1 MRSVKK
7 SPSRIRFA
15 PRTRQRFRQRLV
27 VASLLLF
34 FLISGV
40 VFVYMNLGDSREA
53 YAVANISWNGN
64 ISTDWNTAG
73 NWSPANV
80 PGASDNVTIP
90 NRTNQP
96 VLSANVSVQ
105 NLTLNNGSN
114 LKLNGKTLNVTGTF
128 NQQSGGALD
137 LEGGILNASGNAY
150 FSPGTIAD
158 AAGTGS
164 VNLTGPTA
172 SIGAGGGTLTFAPP
186 LTVNCNAIS
195 LRNTVFQSTVDIRKT
210 GGGNDASAGGNTFQA
225 ALTCTLQA
233 GGYFVMSNSNGDVY
247 NADVTIT
254 NNSSGTFYLSHGGTS
269 TFNGNVTLNNTSTGG
284 FQIGA
289 SGGTSNFAADKT
301 FLTSGFSGGPLTM
314 NRVNQSGSSAST
326 FTASLTNFNSTNAI
340 CIAPISLVCSGTAN
354 ITNGTF
360 YNDFSLEA

>member
-114 LKLNGKTLNVTGTF
+114 LKLNG
-128 NQQSGGALD
+128 
-137 LEGGILNASGNAY
+137 
-150 FSPGTIAD
+150 
-158 AAGTGS
+158 
-164 VNLTGPTA
+164 
-172 SIGAGGGTLTFAPP
+172 
-186 LTVNCNAIS
+186 
-195 LRNTVFQSTVDIRKT
+195 RR
-210 GGGNDASAGGNTFQA
+210 
-225 ALTCTLQA
+225 
-233 GGYFVMSNSNGDVY
+233 
-247 NADVTIT
+247 
-254 NNSSGTFYLSHGGTS
+254 
-269 TFNGNVTLNNTSTGG
+269 
-284 FQIGA
+284 
-289 SGGTSNFAADKT
+289 
-301 FLTSGFSGGPLTM
+301 
-314 NRVNQSGSSAST
+314 
-326 FTASLTNFNSTNAI
+326 
-340 CIAPISLVCSGTAN
+340 
-354 ITNGTF
+354 
-360 YNDFSLEA
+360 